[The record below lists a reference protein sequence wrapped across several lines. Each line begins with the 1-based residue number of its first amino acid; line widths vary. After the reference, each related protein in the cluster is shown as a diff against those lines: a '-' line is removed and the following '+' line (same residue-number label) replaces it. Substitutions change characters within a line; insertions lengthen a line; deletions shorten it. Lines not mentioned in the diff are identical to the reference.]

1 MKRQR
6 EQYIL
11 KKKGFYFTVSSRALK
26 KVIYLACVLILLGV
40 AGWGLCLYDHA
51 KQEGIRNRELVDS
64 LNDLSYDY
72 CFRQL
77 DSSYVY
83 AYRAMKRARNYSSG
97 MCEAMNNLMYIC
109 YLRMNYEDGYNY
121 YRKIQE
127 TTKNQI
133 QLLISE
139 INMMKLCQQT
149 SENRLFFDY
158 YNRALERMKRITEE
172 YNTLDER
179 NKKNF
184 AYAQI
189 EFRLTAASN
198 YFFLM
203 QTAQAI
209 NEINQIPEEGEVRND
224 LVLWIYYCYL
234 RGLGR
239 LFDGLT
245 YDERLLK
252 SFDYLMIAHQTSL
265 QYHYI
270 FFEARSL
277 HALANLLDNDYNY
290 TLIKKER
297 PHVITYLKNAYVKDG
312 DETEPAGKRN
322 ESLILALA
330 DEGLKQSKIYNSIL
344 LTGRAYY
351 VIGSIRFNR
360 GEYGLALDAFETSL
374 SYINLH
380 HRQCYPNDRG
390 PFLSLFSNDS
400 VSVDMK
406 WIADPHMKTLPIM
419 LATLRERLSA
429 TFSALDDKQKSDYNR
444 NLYLDL
450 LEIARQDKSLESK
463 YEHVEKNNKWLMTVM
478 LVVTVIMVIAWI
490 SLFMFA
496 RLWKKRNKIRISL
509 LNSLHDWFSHMPDVS
524 PMHRLDEMI
533 KDYPWMRREKKVMQD
548 MLLPYMDWIEK
559 NRSLTAEI
567 HDDMEQIKEQRML
580 SEYRIEDN
588 KRKNISKRAKVTLV
602 NSIMPYVD
610 RILNEVHRILKS
622 KASLPQRLAYVEEIT
637 DKINNCNDVL
647 TQWIQMHRGEVNL
660 AIETFPLQQLFD
672 IIKKSNYNFVQKNI
686 RLDIRPTVY
695 WVRADKALTL
705 FMINTLADNARKFTP
720 AGGFVRIEANEQDGA
735 VEISV
740 TDTGCGLTEEEIS
753 LILSSKIYD
762 ASLIGEKNDKVQKE
776 KGHGFGLMNC
786 KGIIEKYRKL
796 NKIFEVCRFDIQSQK
811 GKGSRFF
818 FRLPKGEHFSKMT
831 MILLLLCGSSSAA
844 VASGSSTDRN
854 VFINR
859 ATSLADSVY
868 FANISG
874 EHHKAIVF
882 ADSALSCLNRYYAPS
897 LPLSCQDRQ
906 LRLEGFGSG
915 EQEWWNAGVRAD
927 YNLIMALR
935 NEIAVAALALHLWNV
950 YTYNN
955 LQYTHMYRLNSQ
967 NYKLENDLVA
977 LMRLQKNMNIGVVF
991 MIIIILILV
1000 ILIYIIYFRRRMMFR
1015 FNVMQVLDINHS
1027 IFESANRYNR
1037 QTQID
1042 VMTKDW
1048 LEIVRKGINEI
1059 HEIEGVALL
1068 LYKENEECLG
1078 TYTDGAIPHLELTKT
1093 LLKNVYRKRTAS
1105 FDEMINTK
1113 AYPLLFHQNA
1123 NETICVGSLAI
1134 NYGKYQQTKNEVIF
1148 EEFIV
1153 SYLSIMIYEVIVKH
1167 RHQWEMLE
1175 MENDEKQRALYEETR
1190 LRVQNQIMDNCLSTI
1205 KHEAMYY
1212 PSRIKQIVRRI
1223 RETDNTD
1230 DIMSQV
1236 NTLNEL
1242 AEYYKEIYT
1251 LLASQLERQLSFIY
1265 FKFTDVDVKRLME
1278 RWFIKTQKYVDRR
1291 NLSIPIKVE
1300 SVEGQAVIS
1309 DEVLTDF
1316 LLKNMTTFCLERLT
1330 EKCLS
1335 AELKLS
1341 AVVEENFIKFMLY
1354 LSVELY
1360 TQEETTELFDSEQGN
1375 YGLLICK
1382 EIIRIHDKLNNYC
1395 GCRINIETIPERGTY
1410 IWCTIPKSEKKYDKT
1425 I

>member
-1 MKRQR
+1 MRNR
-6 EQYIL
+6 
-11 KKKGFYFTVSSRALK
+11 GFYFAVTSRALK
-26 KVIYLACVLILLGV
+26 RIIYFACVLVLLGV

-51 KQEGIRNRELVDS
+51 KQVSIKDREVVDS

-77 DSSYVY
+77 DSAYVY
-83 AYRAMKRARNYSSG
+83 AHKALKSAKNYNSG
-97 MCEAMNNLMYIC
+97 MCEALNNLMFIC
-109 YLRMNYEDGYNY
+109 YLRMNYEDGYHY
-121 YRKIQE
+121 YCKIQNS
-127 TTKNQI
+127 TKNQI

-149 SENRLFFDY
+149 SENRQFFDY
-158 YNRALERMKRITEE
+158 YNRALQRMGRIMEE

-198 YFFLM
+198 YYFLM

-209 NEINQIPEEGEVRND
+209 HEINLVPEEGDVRND
-224 LVLWIYYCYL
+224 LVQWIYYCYL

-277 HALANLLDNDYNY
+277 QILATMLDNDYNF

-297 PHVITYLKNAYVKDG
+297 PHVITYLENAYVKNSS
-312 DETEPAGKRN
+312 EVAEQSGKRN
-322 ESLILALA
+322 EALIMALV
-330 DEGLKQSKIYNSIL
+330 DEGLKYSKTYNSIL

-351 VIGSIRFNR
+351 TLGCVRFNR
-360 GEYGLALDAFETSL
+360 GEYSLALDAFETSL

-380 HRQCYPNDRG
+380 HRQCYPDDRG
-390 PFLSLFSNDS
+390 PFLSLYSRDS
-400 VSVDMK
+400 VAVEMK
-406 WIADPHMKTLPIM
+406 WIANPHTKTLPIM
-419 LATLRERLSA
+419 LASIRERLSA

-463 YEHVEKNNKWLMTVM
+463 YEHLVQSNKLLMTVT
-478 LVVTVIMVIAWI
+478 LVVAVIMVIAWI
-490 SLFMFA
+490 SLFLFA
-496 RLWKKRNKIRISL
+496 RLWKRRNNIRISL
-509 LNSLHDWFSHMPDVS
+509 LNSLHDWFSNMPDES
-524 PMHRLDEMI
+524 PILRLEEVI
-533 KDYPWMRREKKVMQD
+533 KSYPWMRREKKVMQD

-567 HDDMEQIKEQRML
+567 QDDVEQIKEERML

-610 RILNEVHRILKS
+610 RILNEVHRILKTKDS
-622 KASLPQRLAYVEEIT
+622 IPQRLAYVEEIT
-637 DKINNCNDVL
+637 DKINDCNDIL

-660 AIETFPLQQLFD
+660 SIETFPLQQLFD
-672 IIKKSNYNFVQKNI
+672 IIKKGNYNFVQKNI
-686 RLDIRPTVY
+686 MLDVRPTAC
-695 WVRADKALTL
+695 WVKADKALTL

-720 AGGFVRIEANEQDGA
+720 SGGFVRIEANEQDGA

-762 ASLIGEKNDKVQKE
+762 ASLIGEKTDQIQNE

-786 KGIIEKYRKL
+786 KGIIEKYKKL
-796 NKIFEVCRFDIQSQK
+796 NKIFEVCRFDIQSKK
-811 GKGSRFF
+811 GEGSRFF
-818 FRLPKGEHFSKMT
+818 FRLPKGDHFSKITVIFLM
-831 MILLLLCGSSSAA
+831 LCSSLS
-844 VASGSSTDRN
+844 VFASGYKSDKCFLLN
-854 VFINR
+854 Q
-859 ATSLADSVY
+859 AAQLADSVY
-868 FANISG
+868 FSNISG
-874 EHHKAIVF
+874 NHSKAIVY
-882 ADSALSCLNRYYAPS
+882 ADSALSCINRYYEPF
-897 LPLSCQDRQ
+897 LPLTCRERQ
-906 LRLEGFGSG
+906 LKLEGYGWG
-915 EQEWWNAGVRAD
+915 EQEWWNEGVKAD

-935 NEIAVAALALHLWNV
+935 NEVAVAALALHLWDL

-955 LQYTHMYRLNSQ
+955 LLYTHMYRLNSQ
-967 NYKLENDLVA
+967 NNQLESELMA
-977 LMRLQKNMNIGVVF
+977 LIRLQKNMNMGVVF
-991 MIIIILILV
+991 MIIIILILIV
-1000 ILIYIIYFRRRMMFR
+1000 LIYIIYFRRRMMFR

-1027 IFESANRYNR
+1027 IFESANHYNR

-1048 LEIVRKGINEI
+1048 LEILLKGINEI
-1059 HEIEGVALL
+1059 HEIEGVV
-1068 LYKENEECLG
+1068 LYLCKENEQCIGIFAE
-1078 TYTDGAIPHLELTKT
+1078 GAIQHFELTKT
-1093 LLKNVYRKRTAS
+1093 LLKNVYYKRNS
-1105 FDEMINTK
+1105 SYDEMINTK
-1113 AYPLLFHQNA
+1113 AYPLLFHHDA
-1123 NETICVGSLAI
+1123 NKTVCVGSLAI
-1134 NYGKYQQTKNEVIF
+1134 NYGKYQQARNEAVF

-1153 SYLSIMIYEVIVKH
+1153 SYLSIMIYEVIVK
-1167 RHQWEMLE
+1167 RGHQWEMLE
-1175 MENDEKQRALYEETR
+1175 MENDERQRALYEETR

-1223 RETDNTD
+1223 RETDNAED
-1230 DIMSQV
+1230 VMKQV
-1236 NTLNEL
+1236 YTLNEL
-1242 AEYYKEIYT
+1242 AEYYKEIYM

-1265 FKFTDVDVKRLME
+1265 FKFTDVDVRILMGRWVKKTQNYISRKRLSVS
-1278 RWFIKTQKYVDRR
+1278 F
-1291 NLSIPIKVE
+1291 SAE
-1300 SVEGQAVIS
+1300 SVESSAVIT

-1316 LLKNMTTFCLERLT
+1316 LLKNMTIFCLDRLA
-1330 EKCLS
+1330 EQSLS
-1335 AELKLS
+1335 ADIKLS
-1341 AVVEENFIKFMLY
+1341 TVAEDNFIKFMLY

-1360 TQEETTELFDSEQGN
+1360 APEETAELFDSEQGN
-1375 YGLLICK
+1375 YPLLICK

-1395 GCRINIETIPERGTY
+1395 GCRINIETMPEHGTCV
-1410 IWCTIPKSEKKYDKT
+1410 WFTIPKSEKKYDKT